1 MKQVRTRRLMAAII
15 IVGTAALGGCASVG
29 YYAQAIHGQ
38 MELLA
43 KRQPIQ
49 SLIDD
54 PATNAE
60 LRDRLTFIQRV
71 RAFSVT
77 ELRLPDNGSY
87 RSYADVQRPYLVWNV
102 FAAPELS
109 VEPVQ
114 WCFLFVGCL
123 SYRGYFAEAR
133 AKAFAA
139 GLAEQGDDVFVAGIA
154 AYSTLGWFDDPV
166 PNTVLHYS
174 DEALAGLI
182 FHELAHQLVYIDDD
196 SSFNES
202 FATAV
207 ELEGTRRWVL
217 ANGAPERFD
226 AYLTEKRRKDEFI
239 RLLMD
244 YRARL
249 AALYSSKRE
258 VPEKRA
264 AKARLFAELRAE
276 YRQLKKGWGG
286 YDGFDHWMGQ
296 GLNNARLISVGLYHQ
311 HLPGFQA
318 LLKRH
323 DGDLA
328 AFYRA
333 VAKLGRLPKAE
344 RDEKLSALGA
354 TK

>member
-1 MKQVRTRRLMAAII
+1 MKQVGGRRLMAAII
-15 IVGTAALGGCASVG
+15 IVGTLALGGCGTVG

-49 SLIDD
+49 SIIDD
-54 PATNAE
+54 PTTDAE
-60 LRDRLTFIQRV
+60 LRGRLTFIQRV

-77 ELRLPDNGSY
+77 ELRLPNNGSY

-133 AKAFAA
+133 AQGFAA
-139 GLAEQGDDVFVAGIA
+139 GLADQGHDVLVAGIA

-174 DEALAGLI
+174 DVALAGLI
-182 FHELAHQLVYIDDD
+182 FHELAHQMTYIDDD
-196 SSFNES
+196 STFNES

-207 ELEGTRRWVL
+207 ELEGARRWVL
-217 ANGAPERFD
+217 ANGTPERFD

-239 RLLMD
+239 GLLMD

-258 VPEKRA
+258 VHEKRA
-264 AKARLFAELRAE
+264 AKVRVFAELRAE
-276 YRQLKKGWGG
+276 YQQLKKGWDG
-286 YDGFDHWMGQ
+286 YGGFDHWMGQ

-318 LLKRH
+318 LLERH

-333 VAKLGRLPKAE
+333 VEKLGRLPKAE
-344 RDEKLSALGA
+344 RDAQLSALG
-354 TK
+354 TVK